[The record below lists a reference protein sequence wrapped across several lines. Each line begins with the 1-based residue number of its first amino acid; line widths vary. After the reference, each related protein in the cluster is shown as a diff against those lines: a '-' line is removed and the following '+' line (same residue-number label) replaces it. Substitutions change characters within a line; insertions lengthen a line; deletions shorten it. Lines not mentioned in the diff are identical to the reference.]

1 MQDGAS
7 QQKRPAHVRLVLELR
22 SVSASATGFDGKHAR
37 VGNLL
42 TIDNPLRG
50 NVSGEL
56 EPTINF

>member
-1 MQDGAS
+1 M
-7 QQKRPAHVRLVLELR
+7 LI
-22 SVSASATGFDGKHAR
+22 R

-42 TIDNPLRG
+42 AIDNPLRG